1 MEIFADADQIPTKLC
16 LRHAE
21 NSLSRT
27 WQPGLRLK
35 CGKTQNDV
43 EWWKRWKPT
52 QHRTPPNIIN
62 LVAVSVCGVL
72 WV

>member
-21 NSLSRT
+21 NSLSCT

-35 CGKTQNDV
+35 CGKTQYDV
-43 EWWKRWKPT
+43 EWK
-52 QHRTPPNIIN
+52 QTPPNIIN
-62 LVAVSVCGVL
+62 LVAASVCGVL